1 MLWRLLCIISL
12 ACDKN
17 FVLNILYNKLIN
29 FVLQQ
34 TALLSA
40 LLNEWMKMYLYQ
52 IKTHVK

>member
-1 MLWRLLCIISL
+1 MLWRLLCIISF
-12 ACDKN
+12 AYDIN

-40 LLNEWMKMYLYQ
+40 LLNEWMKLYLCQ